1 MANLR
6 AGVIGLGA
14 MGRHHVRI
22 LRELDGVD
30 LVAVADPAG
39 DRFAVAAALEV
50 GDSVDHLINAGIDL
64 AIVAVP
70 TAYHEQVGL
79 ALAGA
84 GIHAMVEKPVASSYA
99 AAQRLSDAFSQAGL
113 IGCVGH
119 VERFNPAISE
129 LRRRVKAGELGRV
142 YQVATSR
149 QSTFPARIADV
160 GVVMDLATHDINTTQ
175 WLVGDYA
182 SVSAQVTHQAGRDHE
197 DLVVASGRTHNGVL
211 VNHLVN
217 WLSPM
222 KVRLTTVTGERGTLV
237 ADTARVSLTFWENG
251 SAPAQWENYQQFYGV
266 SEGDTIRYALQVVEP
281 LKAEDE
287 AFRDAVLGRASEAVS
302 MAEGARTLQV
312 AQAMLDSAH
321 AGESI
326 HLSD

>member
-1 MANLR
+1 MSNLR

-39 DRFAVAAALEV
+39 DKFGVAGQLQV
-50 GDSVDHLINAGIDL
+50 GDSVEHLIKSGVDIAV
-64 AIVAVP
+64 VAVP

-287 AFRDAVLGRASEAVS
+287 AFRDAVLGRTSEAVS
-302 MAEGARTLQV
+302 MEEGARTLQV
-312 AQAMLDSAH
+312 AQAILDSAH

-326 HLSD
+326 HLAD